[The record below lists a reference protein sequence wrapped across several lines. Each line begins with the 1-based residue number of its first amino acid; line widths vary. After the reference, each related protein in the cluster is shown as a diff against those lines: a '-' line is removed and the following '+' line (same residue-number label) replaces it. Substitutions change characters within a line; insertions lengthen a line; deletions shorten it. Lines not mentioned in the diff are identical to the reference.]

1 MEDFSFIK
9 QKEWID
15 DLFAVLL
22 ENNQYTLN
30 EIYETDVFE
39 LLRISNRK
47 NNKKKESRKTDSLFS
62 AFGK

>member
-9 QKEWID
+9 QKDWID

-22 ENNQYTLN
+22 ENKYTLN
-30 EIYETDVFE
+30 EIYETDIFE